1 MLKSDI
7 ESAIRAALA
16 PRLEAAKSRKEKTRI
31 AATTLFFEYGVY
43 PSGKVVHSYTQLGSM
58 TDINRDLRE
67 FWSEIRDKSRVRIDA
82 PSLPAE
88 LQEAY
93 SNALAK
99 SWELAMQK
107 ASASFDGE
115 REEAH
120 EREQALRADQDRAN
134 EKIQSLE
141 NKLTGIEAALVVERE
156 RRSSAEGQ
164 AVALQAKINELREA
178 LARAE
183 GQIQAF
189 NSAMQ
194 ADGRKKRPLRA
205 KRTPEI
211 AKRVDADRK
220 LTI

>member
-107 ASASFDGE
+107 AAATFEDE
-115 REEAH
+115 RKEAR
-120 EREQALRADQDRAN
+120 EREQALRTERDRAC
-134 EKIQSLE
+134 EEVVSLE
-141 NKLTGIEAALVVERE
+141 DELSGIESDLVAERE
-156 RRSSAEGQ
+156 RRSSAEAQLAG
-164 AVALQAKINELREA
+164 LQAKVNELSEA

-205 KRTPEI
+205 KRTPGI
-211 AKRVDADRK
+211 AKRARRS
-220 LTI
+220 

>member
-7 ESAIRAALA
+7 ESAVRAALA

-31 AATTLFFEYGVY
+31 AATTLFFEYGIY
-43 PSGKVVHSYTQLGSM
+43 PSGKVVHSYTQQGSM

-67 FWSEIRDKSRVRIDA
+67 FWSEIRDKSKVRIDA
-82 PSLPAE
+82 PSLPPE

-107 ASASFDGE
+107 AAATFEDE
-115 REEAH
+115 RKEAR
-120 EREQALRADQDRAN
+120 EREQALRTERDRAC
-134 EKIQSLE
+134 EEVVSLE
-141 NKLTGIEAALVVERE
+141 DELSGIESDLVAERE
-156 RRSSAEGQ
+156 RRSSAEAQLAG
-164 AVALQAKINELREA
+164 LQAKVNELSEA

-205 KRTPEI
+205 KRTPGI
-211 AKRVDADRK
+211 AKRARRS
-220 LTI
+220 